1 MKILLI
7 FLSVKMAS
15 KKNKRNNI
23 NSSSSSDSSSDDELP
38 AFPFQTPVIA
48 PPPRAPRDVLD
59 EWVETRAPFVNH
71 MSTKDWVVYER
82 VRERRN
88 SRITYDKKVKN
99 PDTGELARLEFSNK
113 AAVSIS

>member
-15 KKNKRNNI
+15 KKKKSNI
-23 NSSSSSDSSSDDELP
+23 NSSSSDSSSDDEIP
-38 AFPFQTPVIA
+38 AFPFQSPVIA

-59 EWVETRAPFVNH
+59 EWVAARAPFANH
-71 MSTKDWVVYER
+71 MTTKDWIVYQR

-88 SRITYDKKVKN
+88 SRITYEKKVKN